1 MTEAERYLAEKKRQ
15 QQQASNPPLPLPEEV
30 KMSNNKEVKKSND
43 KASSVVFAIIGVV
56 ATALFMVFF
65 KGCFARM

>member
-15 QQQASNPPLPLPEEV
+15 QQQASNPPPLPEAV
-30 KMSNNKEVKKSND
+30 KMSNNKEVKMSTD